1 MEIPEVAAPLAA
13 ACFDFDGVL
22 ADSEPLHL
30 EAERRAL
37 AARGICFAAADKA
50 RFVGGTV
57 RGTAERICASYGIG
71 DVDAYFRERQR
82 TFAELVESDLRPM
95 PGARRAL
102 ERLRSAGAR
111 LALVSSG
118 EGDYVRSAL
127 AALGMSGAFEVMVTQ
142 RDVARHKPDP
152 EPYLA
157 AARTMRLAP
166 GRCLAVED
174 SPTGLASAAAAGMVC
189 VAVPGPATAGTDM
202 SAAHIAIDSLD
213 GLTDALIARLFGA
226 PGR

>member
-1 MEIPEVAAPLAA
+1 MIPDGAAPLAA

-37 AARGICFAAADKA
+37 ASRGIEFSLADKA

-57 RGTAERICASYGIG
+57 RGTAERICASYGIA

-95 PGARRAL
+95 PGAPQAL

-118 EGDYVRSAL
+118 DGDYVRAAL
-127 AALGMSGAFEVMVTQ
+127 AALGMGGAFEVMVTQ
-142 RDVARHKPDP
+142 HDVSRHKPDP

-157 AARTMRLAP
+157 AARTLRVPPA
-166 GRCLAVED
+166 RCMAVED
-174 SPTGLASAAAAGMVC
+174 SPTGLASAAAAGMLC
-189 VAVPGPATAGTDM
+189 VAVPGPATAATDM

-213 GLTDALIARLFGA
+213 GLTARLIAGLFA
-226 PGR
+226 PRGR